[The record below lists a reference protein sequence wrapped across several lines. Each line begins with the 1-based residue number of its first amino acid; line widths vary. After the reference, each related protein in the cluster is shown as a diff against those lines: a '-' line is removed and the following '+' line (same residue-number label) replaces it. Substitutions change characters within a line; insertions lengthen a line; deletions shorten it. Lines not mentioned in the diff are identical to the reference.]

1 MACCAGIG
9 GWGLIDPASMT
20 GTMLGASNDMLTGVS
35 SAGLFICSSFLI
47 LSIISV
53 HMAVFGAA
61 PTTKRRINRRFGK
74 CP

>member
-1 MACCAGIG
+1 MACCVGIG
-9 GWGLIDPASMT
+9 GWGLIDPDSMT
-20 GTMLGASNDMLTGVS
+20 GTMLGVSNDMPAGVG
-35 SAGLFICSSFLI
+35 SAWLFICSSFLI

-61 PTTKRRINRRFGK
+61 PTTKRRINRRFRK